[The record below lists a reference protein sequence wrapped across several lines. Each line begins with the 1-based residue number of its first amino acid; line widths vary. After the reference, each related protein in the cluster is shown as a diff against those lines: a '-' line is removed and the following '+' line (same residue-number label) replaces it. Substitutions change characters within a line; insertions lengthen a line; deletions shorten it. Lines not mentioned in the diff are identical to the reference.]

1 MLFCFLD
8 HLTLHFH
15 AELLLDRRR
24 DAVVGVAPGAKLVA
38 ATAVTI

>member
-1 MLFCFLD
+1 MLFRFLD

-24 DAVVGVAPGAKLVA
+24 DAVVGVAPGAKYITATA
-38 ATAVTI
+38 ATK